1 MYKNIHLTKQSEI
14 KLKPNVWDV
23 LETDRCCKNNNW
35 KYLNL
40 LIGMWKV
47 QWNLF
52 KPNPFTTN
60 FCAWNRQGDYGV

>member
-47 QWNLF
+47 IKL
-52 KPNPFTTN
+52 TV
-60 FCAWNRQGDYGV
+60 AM